1 MLHRLLSFSGGYE
14 EYACAK
20 KCTEKAGSSMKI
32 VQKGVFLVRITCP
45 KRRKTSACIS
55 ENANTHR
62 KRGAVIKYAFTTCYC
77 ENNDQKCAYVQEK
90 PSSKTSGKS

>member
-1 MLHRLLSFSGGYE
+1 MCMRKNMHRESVELYENRSKGG
-14 EYACAK
+14 
-20 KCTEKAGSSMKI
+20 
-32 VQKGVFLVRITCP
+32 FLVRITCP
-45 KRRKTSACIS
+45 KRRKTCACIS

-90 PSSKTSGKS
+90 PSSCEKNVPE